1 MTADSDN
8 SDNPRSSNFASAL
21 RDGRSHLRLWIVAA
35 AGLWVDLWSKA
46 WAFSTLDADH
56 PMPVWEGFMEFR
68 RSLNAG
74 AVFGF
79 GAGLVWVFIVASFAA
94 LGFVLFLFNGST
106 PRQRILHAA
115 LGMILAGALGNLYD
129 RVFVEA
135 HVVKVMTEAGQVDRH
150 IGRVVETGPDG
161 SVWIGSWPEG
171 HNPRSIPAD
180 QIIGEPTRQGVV
192 RDFIKFLPRLPTWIP
207 LVGGFD
213 AWPWIFNVADALL
226 VCGVAILLLNLW
238 FTRGPT
244 PSTRRLQGN
253 RRGDP

>member
-74 AVFGF
+74 
-79 GAGLVWVFIVASFAA
+79 
-94 LGFVLFLFNGST
+94 
-106 PRQRILHAA
+106 
-115 LGMILAGALGNLYD
+115 
-129 RVFVEA
+129 
-135 HVVKVMTEAGQVDRH
+135 
-150 IGRVVETGPDG
+150 
-161 SVWIGSWPEG
+161 EG
-171 HNPRSIPAD
+171 
-180 QIIGEPTRQGVV
+180 GV